1 MKKFFHIVW
10 CGPGT
15 VSKTLDRTSPA
26 VVGACVSHI
35 IIRVSCPDDILL
47 IHVDNRGTS
56 GHGRASDDCALSPAL
71 NLGALKSEQEQRSNH
86 VQRVVVDIR
95 ELVRR

>member
-1 MKKFFHIVW
+1 MKKFFHILW

-26 VVGACVSHI
+26 VVGACVNHI
-35 IIRVSCPDDILL
+35 KIRVSCPDDFLL

-56 GHGRASDDCALSPAL
+56 GPGRVSDDCALSSAL
-71 NLGALKSEQEQRSNH
+71 NFEALSEQEQRSNH
-86 VQRVVVDIR
+86 VQRVGVDIR
-95 ELVRR
+95 KLVRR